1 MENNNIDYSLTELST
16 DCNGIPDNL
25 ARSSVVIYLDYSSYD
40 NNLED
45 GDTDEEFAPDD
56 PRFDWYLDTYHNF
69 ELDDLS
75 ADFKIYGDD
84 ELNVCFSNF
93 RSTTTFD
100 FKVGN
105 FGYPACCCCI
115 TLIFDKKNFE
125 VQLYSSKY
133 CFTARDLAWFLHNE
147 CEINNFDL
155 IHNCDLLYPRS
166 MIRDTDIIHI
176 NGSFDKYLCDAWNKI
191 MHSINGNPADGDSV
205 NVDSQDEIRQ
215 IPFKDVRPNDPLPR
229 RLENLMVREDAGH
242 LPCIRN
248 KTAAQLKRAQDYH
261 IKFVSQVYSDKSHWK
276 LGNNISPKVFEEH
289 SNRDYHIGNYGVRLD
304 VPITEGLIK
313 PDQDKVVTKIPE
325 SVIITD
331 PGFNVNGE
339 LNDKEYIFEYI
350 DPLAEINVK
359 ALHKAF
365 WFGRLPKL
373 TLRKA
378 VGSEIGTYYCFIFYI
393 FSLLYILYRTYE
405 IDGLI
410 FKMLSKTVIGNSFCL
425 LNTYFMFNL
434 SFYGPII
441 FWVLNLLGNYF
452 GYFNFSIN
460 YLYPLTLWT
469 FNLVNIIIGNNYY
482 YLLKFILFYFL
493 AKHLYNKFYYRFSFL
508 NVAIDGTCI
517 GRTYFTRKVVLR
529 KECGTDMLFDEQID
543 QRKDTDN
550 NFKIKRNSS
559 KWFYDEYLSKHT
571 EIGVWNSL
579 HQFEVRDEVIESL
592 ETLNKIVDLELVTQM
607 STARNLSMNCSP
619 EMVQERLNN
628 CTNMGPF
635 INNNRKDALFSDVM
649 QNCSDVAF
657 CIAMSF
663 RYNGM
668 KTNMSNQLFRKNDTW
683 RLTCLVLRHSH
694 FY

>member
-1 MENNNIDYSLTELST
+1 MANFYEIENNNIDYSLTELST

-25 ARSSVVIYLDYSSYD
+25 ARSSVVIEFDYSSFD
-40 NNLED
+40 ENLGD
-45 GDTDEEFAPDD
+45 GDTDEEFSPED
-56 PRFDWYLDTYHNF
+56 PRFDWYLDTKHDYETIDF
-69 ELDDLS
+69 S
-75 ADFKIYGDD
+75 ADFRCYGDD
-84 ELNVCFSNF
+84 EFNLSFNVF
-93 RSTTTFD
+93 RSTTLFD
-100 FKVGN
+100 FN
-105 FGYPACCCCI
+105 NSNIGYPLWCSSI
-115 TLIFDKKNFE
+115 TLIFDRKYYE

-133 CFTARDLAWFLHNE
+133 CFAAKDLAWFLHNE
-147 CEINNFDL
+147 IGISNFDL
-155 IHNCDLLYPRS
+155 IHNCEFLFPKS
-166 MIRDTDIIHI
+166 IIRDADIIHI
-176 NGSFDKYLCDAWNKI
+176 NGSFDKYLCDSWNKI
-191 MHSINGNPADGDSV
+191 MHSINGNPIDTVVEETVLVQDVEESMPVDNTDSISV
-205 NVDSQDEIRQ
+205 EENEIRP
-215 IPFKDVRPNDPLPR
+215 ILFKDVRPNDFLPKH
-229 RLENLMVREDAGH
+229 LQNITVRVDADH
-242 LPCIRN
+242 LPSFKNKEKTRIRDQN
-248 KTAAQLKRAQDYH
+248 CYRNNRYIGPSCGFDDRNYWLGK
-261 IKFVSQVYSDKSHWK
+261 YS
-276 LGNNISPKVFEEH
+276 NVAPKVFEEL
-289 SNRDYHIGNYGVRLD
+289 SNRDYNVGNFDIRLD
-304 VPITEGLIK
+304 VPITETLIK
-313 PDQDKVVTKIPE
+313 DKVDVTKIPE
-325 SVIITD
+325 PVIITD

-529 KECGTDMLFDEQID
+529 KECGTTCCLTNKLIRE
-543 QRKDTDN
+543 
-550 NFKIKRNSS
+550 KIRIIIS
-559 KWFYDEYLSKHT
+559 K
-571 EIGVWNSL
+571 
-579 HQFEVRDEVIESL
+579 
-592 ETLNKIVDLELVTQM
+592 LNGILLNGFMMNIYPNTQKLVFGIH
-607 STARNLSMNCSP
+607 
-619 EMVQERLNN
+619 
-628 CTNMGPF
+628 CTNL
-635 INNNRKDALFSDVM
+635 KL
-649 QNCSDVAF
+649 
-657 CIAMSF
+657 
-663 RYNGM
+663 GM
-668 KTNMSNQLFRKNDTW
+668 K
-683 RLTCLVLRHSH
+683 
-694 FY
+694 